1 MNHQILHKVYGKVM
15 LRRIWKRSE
24 RSMGKE
30 IVLPKNIRQMGDVHG
45 KEKIYMEDYVM
56 TYIRKKEQQ
65 EENGSIGILLGERH
79 ETPEGVFVFI
89 RGIYET
95 AQEYAEHTANE
106 EHAGD
111 TEYAENRKYTE
122 NIEHTGKAEHIE
134 KTEHTEKTEHIR
146 KKHSENTQ
154 EDAETKSEEES
165 SEQPPLTLKER
176 IHKGRIEYFPGWDVE
191 GCCVIGKYRPE
202 LLEELFGI
210 LPGTQQLIFHLQE
223 QEETVYWRAQGEY
236 RRVHGYFV
244 FYEQNRKMQEYLSDV
259 FGASTVEQEKIPE
272 RAIKSFREK
281 IREKSEQKAGSMLKL
296 ASSFFVITVLVA
308 GAVAVNRIDEIRK
321 VQNVTN
327 MSSKEPNGQWDL
339 EYTKEQMLAL
349 RESEAAAQREA
360 EAQEAAAQYAADLQ
374 GDGMQGAAD
383 LQGADVQGAADLQG
397 AGIQGVAEL
406 QSGDDTDAADAQN
419 RNAQGME
426 TQNADAQQT
435 DEIQGTAELQSGDD
449 AGTADAQTVGMQEM
463 GAQEQG
469 TETQKRSAQEQSAE
483 TQEMSA
489 AEASAQDADAA
500 WMAGSD
506 AFWEDEEFDAGAQEE
521 AQEAAVRSAQA
532 SYVIKPGDTLANI
545 CKQYY
550 GSIEQLAQL
559 CEANNISDANKIM
572 PGQKIVL
579 P

>member
-65 EENGSIGILLGERH
+65 GENGSIGILLGERH

-89 RGIYET
+89 RGIYEVP
-95 AQEYAEHTANE
+95 QENAGRTANE

-111 TEYAENRKYTE
+111 AEYAEDRKYRGNT
-122 NIEHTGKAEHIE
+122 EHTGKAEHV
-134 KTEHTEKTEHIR
+134 EKTEHIR
-146 KKHSENTQ
+146 KKLSEDTQ

-191 GCCVIGKYRPE
+191 GCCVIGKYRPK

-223 QEETVYWRAQGEY
+223 QEETVYWRTQGEY

-259 FGASTVEQEKIPE
+259 FGASTVEQERIPE

-327 MSSKEPNGQWDL
+327 INSKEPNGQWDL

-360 EAQEAAAQYAADLQ
+360 EAQEASAQYAADLQ
-374 GDGMQGAAD
+374 GADMQGTAD
-383 LQGADVQGAADLQG
+383 LQGADVQRTADLQG
-397 AGIQGVAEL
+397 ADVQRTADL
-406 QSGDDTDAADAQN
+406 QSV
-419 RNAQGME
+419 GM
-426 TQNADAQQT
+426 
-435 DEIQGTAELQSGDD
+435 QGTAELQSGDD

-469 TETQKRSAQEQSAE
+469 TETQKMSAQEQSAE
-483 TQEMSA
+483 TQETSA
-489 AEASAQDADAA
+489 AEASVQEADAA

-506 AFWEDEEFDAGAQEE
+506 AFWEDAESDAGEQEA

-550 GSIEQLAQL
+550 GSMEQLAQL

>member
-1 MNHQILHKVYGKVM
+1 
-15 LRRIWKRSE
+15 
-24 RSMGKE
+24 MGKE